1 MTRRAKQLLGGTLS
15 AKDFHYY
22 MSKLTKNPCQRE
34 YMDQIFQ
41 KPHVIMLV
49 YHIKLQHLG
58 GPSFMKKAFLLS
70 AAAAASIFT
79 FSGQHADAKEQQH
92 VQVKTIHSINVS
104 DLAGKL
110 NIQNVDQLSK
120 ADQEKIQSLLRSY
133 MKQSNQPKPSASAQ
147 QSAKPKSAQTQKQE
161 ASKPAASKEQAS
173 KTKQDTTTASSV
185 SAYEKEVVDLTNAE
199 RKKQGLK
206 PLTLDEK
213 LSSVARKK
221 SQDMK
226 DKNYF
231 DHNSPT
237 YGSPFDMMKKF
248 GITYR
253 TAGEN
258 IAKGQRT
265 PKEVV
270 QAWMNSEGH
279 RKNIMNPNF
288 THIGVGYV
296 KDGNIW
302 TQQFIGK

>member
-1 MTRRAKQLLGGTLS
+1 
-15 AKDFHYY
+15 
-22 MSKLTKNPCQRE
+22 
-34 YMDQIFQ
+34 
-41 KPHVIMLV
+41 
-49 YHIKLQHLG
+49 
-58 GPSFMKKAFLLS
+58 MKKAFLLS
-70 AAAAASIFT
+70 AAAAATLFT
-79 FSGQHADAKEQQH
+79 FSGVQHADAKEQQQ
-92 VQVKTIHSINVS
+92 VQVKTVHSINVT

-110 NIQNVDQLSK
+110 NIQNMNQLSK
-120 ADQEKIQSLLRSY
+120 ADQEKIQSLLHSY
-133 MKQSNQPKPSASAQ
+133 MKQATQQPK
-147 QSAKPKSAQTQKQE
+147 
-161 ASKPAASKEQAS
+161 ASKPAASKEQTSQQKQNTAPAS
-173 KTKQDTTTASSV
+173 SSV
-185 SAYEKEVVDLTNAE
+185 SAYEKEVVELTNAE

-213 LSSVARKK
+213 LSKVARTK

-226 DKNYF
+226 DNNYF

-258 IAKGQRT
+258 IAKGQKT
-265 PKEVV
+265 PQEVV
-270 QAWMNSEGH
+270 KAWMNSEGH

-296 KDGNIW
+296 KDGNYW

>member
-1 MTRRAKQLLGGTLS
+1 
-15 AKDFHYY
+15 
-22 MSKLTKNPCQRE
+22 
-34 YMDQIFQ
+34 
-41 KPHVIMLV
+41 
-49 YHIKLQHLG
+49 
-58 GPSFMKKAFLLS
+58 MKKAFLLS
-70 AAAAASIFT
+70 AAAAATLFT
-79 FSGQHADAKEQQH
+79 FSGVQHADAKEQQQ
-92 VQVKTIHSINVS
+92 VQVKTVHSINVT

-110 NIQNVDQLSK
+110 NIQNMDQLSK
-120 ADQEKIQSLLRSY
+120 ADQEKIQSLLHSY
-133 MKQSNQPKPSASAQ
+133 MKQATQQPKTSA
-147 QSAKPKSAQTQKQE
+147 PKSSAPKASKPESKQTQKQE
-161 ASKPAASKEQAS
+161 ASKPAASKEQTS
-173 KTKQDTTTASSV
+173 QQKQDTAPASSSV
-185 SAYEKEVVDLTNAE
+185 SAYEKEVVELTNAE

-213 LSSVARKK
+213 LSKVARTK

-226 DKNYF
+226 DNNYF

-258 IAKGQRT
+258 IAKGQKT
-265 PKEVV
+265 PQEVV
-270 QAWMNSEGH
+270 KAWMNSEGH

-296 KDGNIW
+296 KDGNYW

>member
-1 MTRRAKQLLGGTLS
+1 
-15 AKDFHYY
+15 
-22 MSKLTKNPCQRE
+22 
-34 YMDQIFQ
+34 
-41 KPHVIMLV
+41 
-49 YHIKLQHLG
+49 
-58 GPSFMKKAFLLS
+58 MKKAFLLS
-70 AAAAASIFT
+70 AAAAATLFT
-79 FSGQHADAKEQQH
+79 FSGVQHADAKEQQQ
-92 VQVKTIHSINVS
+92 VQVKTVHSINVT

-110 NIQNVDQLSK
+110 NIKNMDKLSK
-120 ADQEKIQSLLRSY
+120 ADQEKIQSLLHSY
-133 MKQSNQPKPSASAQ
+133 MKQATQQSKASA
-147 QSAKPKSAQTQKQE
+147 PKSSAPKASKPESKQTQKQE
-161 ASKPAASKEQAS
+161 ASKPAASKEQTS
-173 KTKQDTTTASSV
+173 QQKQDTAPASSSV
-185 SAYEKEVVDLTNAE
+185 SAYEKEVVELTNAE

-213 LSSVARKK
+213 LSKVARTK

-226 DKNYF
+226 DNNYF

-258 IAKGQRT
+258 IAKGQKT
-265 PKEVV
+265 PQEVV
-270 QAWMNSEGH
+270 KAWMNSEGH

-296 KDGNIW
+296 KDGNYW

>member
-1 MTRRAKQLLGGTLS
+1 
-15 AKDFHYY
+15 
-22 MSKLTKNPCQRE
+22 
-34 YMDQIFQ
+34 
-41 KPHVIMLV
+41 
-49 YHIKLQHLG
+49 
-58 GPSFMKKAFLLS
+58 MKKAFLLS

-79 FSGQHADAKEQQH
+79 FSGQHADAKEQPQ
-92 VQVKTIHSINVS
+92 VQVKTIHSINIS

-110 NIQNVDQLSK
+110 NIQNPNQLSK

-133 MKQSNQPKPSASAQ
+133 MNQGNQPKASAPAPKA
-147 QSAKPKSAQTQKQE
+147 SKPAQKQE
-161 ASKPAASKEQAS
+161 ASKPAASKEQS
-173 KTKQDTTTASSV
+173 SETKQNTTASSV

-199 RKKQGLK
+199 RTKRGLK
-206 PLTLDEK
+206 PLKLDEK

-221 SQDMK
+221 SEDMRN
-226 DKNYF
+226 KNYF

-279 RKNIMNPNF
+279 RKNILNPDF
-288 THIGVGYV
+288 TNIGVGYV

>member
-1 MTRRAKQLLGGTLS
+1 M
-15 AKDFHYY
+15 
-22 MSKLTKNPCQRE
+22 
-34 YMDQIFQ
+34 
-41 KPHVIMLV
+41 
-49 YHIKLQHLG
+49 
-58 GPSFMKKAFLLS
+58 
-70 AAAAASIFT
+70 
-79 FSGQHADAKEQQH
+79 
-92 VQVKTIHSINVS
+92 KTIHSINIS

-110 NIQNVDQLSK
+110 NIQNPNQLSK

-133 MKQSNQPKPSASAQ
+133 MNQGNQPKASAPAPKA
-147 QSAKPKSAQTQKQE
+147 SKPAQKQE
-161 ASKPAASKEQAS
+161 ASKPAASKEQS
-173 KTKQDTTTASSV
+173 SETKQNTTASSV

-199 RKKQGLK
+199 RTKRGLK
-206 PLTLDEK
+206 PLKLDEK
-213 LSSVARKK
+213 LSGVARKK
-221 SQDMK
+221 SEDMRN
-226 DKNYF
+226 KNYF

-279 RKNIMNPNF
+279 RKNILNPDF
-288 THIGVGYV
+288 TNIGVGYV

>member
-1 MTRRAKQLLGGTLS
+1 
-15 AKDFHYY
+15 
-22 MSKLTKNPCQRE
+22 
-34 YMDQIFQ
+34 
-41 KPHVIMLV
+41 
-49 YHIKLQHLG
+49 
-58 GPSFMKKAFLLS
+58 MKKAFLLS
-70 AAAAASIFT
+70 AAAAATLFT
-79 FSGQHADAKEQQH
+79 FSGVQHADAKEQQQ
-92 VQVKTIHSINVS
+92 VQVKTVHSINVT

-110 NIQNVDQLSK
+110 NIQNMNQLSK
-120 ADQEKIQSLLRSY
+120 ADQKKIQSLLHSY
-133 MKQSNQPKPSASAQ
+133 MKQATQQPKTSA
-147 QSAKPKSAQTQKQE
+147 PKSSAPKASKPESKQTQKQE
-161 ASKPAASKEQAS
+161 ASKPAASKEQTS
-173 KTKQDTTTASSV
+173 QQKQNTAPSSSSV
-185 SAYEKEVVDLTNAE
+185 SAYEKEVVELTNAE

-213 LSSVARKK
+213 LSKVARTK

-226 DKNYF
+226 DNNYF

-258 IAKGQRT
+258 IAKGQKT
-265 PKEVV
+265 PQEVV
-270 QAWMNSEGH
+270 KAWMNSEGH

-296 KDGNIW
+296 KDGNYW

>member
-1 MTRRAKQLLGGTLS
+1 
-15 AKDFHYY
+15 
-22 MSKLTKNPCQRE
+22 
-34 YMDQIFQ
+34 
-41 KPHVIMLV
+41 
-49 YHIKLQHLG
+49 
-58 GPSFMKKAFLLS
+58 MKKAFLLS
-70 AAAAASIFT
+70 AAAAATLFT
-79 FSGQHADAKEQQH
+79 FSGVQHIDAKEQQQ
-92 VQVKTIHSINVS
+92 VQVKTVHSINVT

-110 NIQNVDQLSK
+110 NIQNMNQLSK
-120 ADQEKIQSLLRSY
+120 ADQEKIQSLLHSY
-133 MKQSNQPKPSASAQ
+133 MKQATQQPKASAPKA
-147 QSAKPKSAQTQKQE
+147 SAPK
-161 ASKPAASKEQAS
+161 ASKPAASKEQTSQQKQNTAPAS
-173 KTKQDTTTASSV
+173 SSV
-185 SAYEKEVVDLTNAE
+185 SAYEKEVVELTNAE

-213 LSSVARKK
+213 LSKVARTK

-226 DKNYF
+226 DNNYF

-258 IAKGQRT
+258 IAKGQKT
-265 PKEVV
+265 PQEVV
-270 QAWMNSEGH
+270 KAWMNSEGH

-296 KDGNIW
+296 KDGNYW

>member
-1 MTRRAKQLLGGTLS
+1 
-15 AKDFHYY
+15 
-22 MSKLTKNPCQRE
+22 
-34 YMDQIFQ
+34 
-41 KPHVIMLV
+41 
-49 YHIKLQHLG
+49 
-58 GPSFMKKAFLLS
+58 MKKAFLLS
-70 AAAAASIFT
+70 AAAAATLFT
-79 FSGQHADAKEQQH
+79 FSGVQHADAKEQQQ
-92 VQVKTIHSINVS
+92 VQVKTVHSINVT

-110 NIQNVDQLSK
+110 NIQNMNQLSK
-120 ADQEKIQSLLRSY
+120 ADQEKIQSLLHSY
-133 MKQSNQPKPSASAQ
+133 MKQATQQPKASA
-147 QSAKPKSAQTQKQE
+147 PKSSAPKASKPESTQTQKQE
-161 ASKPAASKEQAS
+161 ASKPAASKEQTS
-173 KTKQDTTTASSV
+173 QQKQNTAPSSSSV
-185 SAYEKEVVDLTNAE
+185 SAYEKEVVELTNAE

-213 LSSVARKK
+213 LSKVARTK

-226 DKNYF
+226 DNNYF

-258 IAKGQRT
+258 IAKGQKT
-265 PKEVV
+265 PQEVV
-270 QAWMNSEGH
+270 KAWMNSEGH

-296 KDGNIW
+296 KDGNYW

>member
-1 MTRRAKQLLGGTLS
+1 
-15 AKDFHYY
+15 
-22 MSKLTKNPCQRE
+22 
-34 YMDQIFQ
+34 
-41 KPHVIMLV
+41 
-49 YHIKLQHLG
+49 
-58 GPSFMKKAFLLS
+58 MKKAFLLS
-70 AAAAASIFT
+70 AAAAATLFT
-79 FSGQHADAKEQQH
+79 FSGVQHADAKEQQQ
-92 VQVKTIHSINVS
+92 VQVKTVHSINVT

-110 NIQNVDQLSK
+110 NIQNMNQLSK
-120 ADQEKIQSLLRSY
+120 ADQEKIQSLLHSY
-133 MKQSNQPKPSASAQ
+133 MKQATQQPKASA
-147 QSAKPKSAQTQKQE
+147 PK
-161 ASKPAASKEQAS
+161 ASKPAASKEQTSQQKQNTAPAS
-173 KTKQDTTTASSV
+173 SSV
-185 SAYEKEVVDLTNAE
+185 SAYEKEVVELTNAE

-213 LSSVARKK
+213 LSKVARTK

-226 DKNYF
+226 DNNYF

-258 IAKGQRT
+258 IAKGQKT
-265 PKEVV
+265 PQEVV
-270 QAWMNSEGH
+270 KAWMNSEGH

-296 KDGNIW
+296 KDGNYW

>member
-1 MTRRAKQLLGGTLS
+1 
-15 AKDFHYY
+15 
-22 MSKLTKNPCQRE
+22 
-34 YMDQIFQ
+34 
-41 KPHVIMLV
+41 
-49 YHIKLQHLG
+49 
-58 GPSFMKKAFLLS
+58 MKKAFLLT

-79 FSGQHADAKEQQH
+79 FSGIQHADAKEQPQ

-110 NIQNVDQLSK
+110 NIQNLNQLSK
-120 ADQEKIQSLLRSY
+120 ADQEKIQSLLQSY
-133 MKQSNQPKPSASAQ
+133 MKQATQQPKASAPKA
-147 QSAKPKSAQTQKQE
+147 SKPKASKPEASKPENTQTQKQE
-161 ASKPAASKEQAS
+161 ASKPAASKEQTS
-173 KTKQDTTTASSV
+173 EKKQDTTSASSSV
-185 SAYEKEVVDLTNAE
+185 SAYEKEVVELTNAE

-213 LSSVARKK
+213 LSKVARTK

-226 DKNYF
+226 DNNYF

-248 GITYR
+248 GISYR

-265 PKEVV
+265 PQEVV
-270 QAWMNSEGH
+270 KAWMNSEGH
-279 RKNIMNPNF
+279 RKNIMNPDF

-296 KDGNIW
+296 KDGNYW

>member
-1 MTRRAKQLLGGTLS
+1 
-15 AKDFHYY
+15 
-22 MSKLTKNPCQRE
+22 
-34 YMDQIFQ
+34 
-41 KPHVIMLV
+41 
-49 YHIKLQHLG
+49 
-58 GPSFMKKAFLLS
+58 MKKAFLLS
-70 AAAAASIFT
+70 AAAAATLFI
-79 FSGQHADAKEQQH
+79 FSGVQHADAKEQQQ
-92 VQVKTIHSINVS
+92 VQVKTVHSINVT

-110 NIQNVDQLSK
+110 NIQNMNQLSK
-120 ADQEKIQSLLRSY
+120 ADQEKIQSLLHSY
-133 MKQSNQPKPSASAQ
+133 MKQATQQPKASAPKA
-147 QSAKPKSAQTQKQE
+147 SAPK
-161 ASKPAASKEQAS
+161 ASKPAASKEQTSQQKQNTAPAS
-173 KTKQDTTTASSV
+173 SSV
-185 SAYEKEVVDLTNAE
+185 SAYEKEVVELTNAE

-213 LSSVARKK
+213 LSKVARTK

-226 DKNYF
+226 DNNYF

-258 IAKGQRT
+258 IAKGQKT
-265 PKEVV
+265 PQEVV
-270 QAWMNSEGH
+270 KAWMNSEGH

-296 KDGNIW
+296 KDGNYW

>member
-1 MTRRAKQLLGGTLS
+1 
-15 AKDFHYY
+15 
-22 MSKLTKNPCQRE
+22 
-34 YMDQIFQ
+34 
-41 KPHVIMLV
+41 
-49 YHIKLQHLG
+49 
-58 GPSFMKKAFLLS
+58 MKKAFLLS
-70 AAAAASIFT
+70 AAAAATLFT
-79 FSGQHADAKEQQH
+79 FSGVQHADAKEQQQ
-92 VQVKTIHSINVS
+92 VQVKTVHSINVT

-110 NIQNVDQLSK
+110 NIQNMNQLSK
-120 ADQEKIQSLLRSY
+120 ADQEKIQSLLHSY
-133 MKQSNQPKPSASAQ
+133 MKQATQQPIASAPKA
-147 QSAKPKSAQTQKQE
+147 SAPK
-161 ASKPAASKEQAS
+161 ASKPAASKEQTSQQKQNTAPAS
-173 KTKQDTTTASSV
+173 SSV
-185 SAYEKEVVDLTNAE
+185 SAYEKEVVELTNAE

-213 LSSVARKK
+213 LSKVARTK

-226 DKNYF
+226 DNNYF

-258 IAKGQRT
+258 IAKGQKT
-265 PKEVV
+265 PQEVV
-270 QAWMNSEGH
+270 KAWMNSEGH

-296 KDGNIW
+296 KDGNYW

>member
-1 MTRRAKQLLGGTLS
+1 
-15 AKDFHYY
+15 
-22 MSKLTKNPCQRE
+22 
-34 YMDQIFQ
+34 
-41 KPHVIMLV
+41 
-49 YHIKLQHLG
+49 
-58 GPSFMKKAFLLS
+58 MKKAFLLS
-70 AAAAASIFT
+70 AAAAATLFT
-79 FSGQHADAKEQQH
+79 FSGVQHADAKEQQQ
-92 VQVKTIHSINVS
+92 VQVKTVHSINVT

-110 NIQNVDQLSK
+110 NIQNMNQLSK
-120 ADQEKIQSLLRSY
+120 ADQEKIQSLLHSY
-133 MKQSNQPKPSASAQ
+133 MKQATQQPKASAPKA
-147 QSAKPKSAQTQKQE
+147 SAPK
-161 ASKPAASKEQAS
+161 ASKPAASKEQTSQQKQNTAPAS
-173 KTKQDTTTASSV
+173 SSV
-185 SAYEKEVVDLTNAE
+185 SAYEKEVVELTNAE

-213 LSSVARKK
+213 LSKVARTK

-226 DKNYF
+226 DNNYF

-258 IAKGQRT
+258 IAKGQKT
-265 PKEVV
+265 PQEVV
-270 QAWMNSEGH
+270 KAWMNSEDH

-296 KDGNIW
+296 KDGNYW

>member
-1 MTRRAKQLLGGTLS
+1 
-15 AKDFHYY
+15 
-22 MSKLTKNPCQRE
+22 
-34 YMDQIFQ
+34 
-41 KPHVIMLV
+41 
-49 YHIKLQHLG
+49 
-58 GPSFMKKAFLLS
+58 MKKAFLLS
-70 AAAAASIFT
+70 AAAAATLFT
-79 FSGQHADAKEQQH
+79 FSGVQHADAKEQQQ
-92 VQVKTIHSINVS
+92 VQVKTVHSINVT

-110 NIQNVDQLSK
+110 NIQNMNQLSK
-120 ADQEKIQSLLRSY
+120 ADQEKIQSLLHSY
-133 MKQSNQPKPSASAQ
+133 MKQATQQPKASAPKA
-147 QSAKPKSAQTQKQE
+147 SAPK
-161 ASKPAASKEQAS
+161 ASKPAASKEQTSQQKQNTAPAS
-173 KTKQDTTTASSV
+173 SSV
-185 SAYEKEVVDLTNAE
+185 SAYEKEVVELTNAE

-213 LSSVARKK
+213 LSKVARTK

-226 DKNYF
+226 DNNYF

-258 IAKGQRT
+258 IAKGQKT
-265 PKEVV
+265 PQEVV
-270 QAWMNSEGH
+270 KAWMNSEGH

-296 KDGNIW
+296 KDGNYW

>member
-1 MTRRAKQLLGGTLS
+1 
-15 AKDFHYY
+15 
-22 MSKLTKNPCQRE
+22 
-34 YMDQIFQ
+34 
-41 KPHVIMLV
+41 
-49 YHIKLQHLG
+49 
-58 GPSFMKKAFLLS
+58 
-70 AAAAASIFT
+70 
-79 FSGQHADAKEQQH
+79 
-92 VQVKTIHSINVS
+92 
-104 DLAGKL
+104 
-110 NIQNVDQLSK
+110 
-120 ADQEKIQSLLRSY
+120 

-279 RKNIMNPNF
+279 RK
-288 THIGVGYV
+288 TL
-296 KDGNIW
+296 
-302 TQQFIGK
+302 

>member
-1 MTRRAKQLLGGTLS
+1 
-15 AKDFHYY
+15 
-22 MSKLTKNPCQRE
+22 
-34 YMDQIFQ
+34 
-41 KPHVIMLV
+41 
-49 YHIKLQHLG
+49 
-58 GPSFMKKAFLLS
+58 MKKAFLLS
-70 AAAAASIFT
+70 AAAAATLFT
-79 FSGQHADAKEQQH
+79 FSGVQHADAKEQQQ
-92 VQVKTIHSINVS
+92 VQVKTVHSINVT

-110 NIQNVDQLSK
+110 NIQNMDQLSK
-120 ADQEKIQSLLRSY
+120 ADQEKIQSLLHSY
-133 MKQSNQPKPSASAQ
+133 MKQATQQPKTSA
-147 QSAKPKSAQTQKQE
+147 PKSSAPKASKPESKQTQKQE
-161 ASKPAASKEQAS
+161 ASKEQTS
-173 KTKQDTTTASSV
+173 QQKQDTAPASSSV
-185 SAYEKEVVDLTNAE
+185 SAYEKEVVELTNAE

-213 LSSVARKK
+213 LSKVARTK

-226 DKNYF
+226 DNNYF

-258 IAKGQRT
+258 IAKGQKT
-265 PKEVV
+265 PQEVV
-270 QAWMNSEGH
+270 KAWMNSEGH

-296 KDGNIW
+296 KDGNYW